1 MLRRRE
7 SPRTCIR
14 LPLRNSRG
22 PFRFESGTGTRNRRE
37 PDGRPTT
44 APSRPTHT
52 RLHSYTYAQLPE
64 PVHTRTPA
72 LVHEHAPKPS
82 SPESGIC
89 QRKGDSSLVNGP
101 AARYVPQPGRT
112 RPRWGRPAVTSGRLR
127 KGGGPTAWLLPPPRG
142 TAGAAAWLEI
152 LTAVPRRASSTPQP
166 LPSPPR

>member
-101 AARYVPQPGRT
+101 A
-112 RPRWGRPAVTSGRLR
+112 PRA
-127 KGGGPTAWLLPPPRG
+127 PPPATSLSRAG
-142 TAGAAAWLEI
+142 LGPAGAARPSLQDAYGK
-152 LTAVPRRASSTPQP
+152 AGVP
-166 LPSPPR
+166 LPDSSLRRREQPVRLPD